1 MRIFLI
7 ISLVFV
13 SLAIGLPS
21 DASAQ
26 ASASV
31 GYTIVVSEDALAS
44 NNSPN
49 PRGSMPEFQEDRET
63 RETLE
68 DRMTNSTS
76 LSVSM
81 EREDAEAHGDYQQS
95 FETELNPANSH
106 NIRHA
111 FEQSAD
117 APTSANAPVLA
128 EEIKQEDDAEYRVV
142 MEFN

>member
-1 MRIFLI
+1 MRIFII

-44 NNSPN
+44 NDN
-49 PRGSMPEFQEDRET
+49 PRGSMSEYQEDRET
-63 RETLE
+63 LG
-68 DRMTNSTS
+68 DQMTNSTS

-81 EREDAEAHGDYQQS
+81 EKESAEACDDYQQS

-111 FEQSAD
+111 LEQSAD
-117 APTSANAPVLA
+117 APTSSNTPALA

>member
-1 MRIFLI
+1 MRIFII

-44 NNSPN
+44 NDN
-49 PRGSMPEFQEDRET
+49 PRGGMSEYQEDRET
-63 RETLE
+63 SETLG
-68 DRMTNSTS
+68 DQMTNSTS

-81 EREDAEAHGDYQQS
+81 EKESAEAYDDYQQS

-111 FEQSAD
+111 LEQSAD
-117 APTSANAPVLA
+117 APTSSNTPALA